1 MTVMSKQKA
10 HRIERRAE
18 GVVKGLALLKALRER
33 AQGMHA
39 RKMCAV
45 MGLRS
50 GTAWIGRRLAHIEDA
65 VRTGGAAWEEVL
77 IPSEDREPRW
87 RAGPGIDAAIRA
99 AQEYLEAIGPL
110 AARPLDDE
118 TIAAHSDAEPLR
130 LTALRTVYDRR
141 QKPLK
146 RGIGTFTELLE
157 NAPGIVKLNS
167 WWSNPVITAVH
178 AVPAHPDAA
187 PLPEETTASGRWSAH
202 GANGTRSG
210 EAGAMWTDVHTV
222 ETRLVYTRRV
232 YRTLVRKD
240 PCAQLLRARAQV
252 NCGVPWDWRHEPEGF
267 QIMHCGQMREVPV
280 GDGTG
285 PAIQGPPPPG
295 LGATLWWTVRWRDA
309 QGRARTS
316 HALLL
321 VNELPTAEQLR
332 SLGAIGKGGVLEAC
346 EPQHRAPNPR
356 DRITLA
362 RETGAEA
369 LALDV
374 LMRMAYRAGYDHGVK
389 RSKGDRPP
397 WFMEEASECLCTAT
411 DAIKEVIEATAGGAT
426 ARMGARSATI
436 AAAGVRGT
444 EDK

>member
-1 MTVMSKQKA
+1 MSKQKA

-18 GVVKGLALLKALRER
+18 GIVKGLALLKALRER

-39 RKMCAV
+39 REMCAM

-110 AARPLDDE
+110 AGRPLDDE

-130 LTALRTVYDRR
+130 LTALRTVYDRW

-146 RGIGTFTELLE
+146 RGIGTFRELLE

-210 EAGAMWTDVHTV
+210 EAGAMWTNVHTV
-222 ETRLVYTRRV
+222 ETRLVYTQRV

-267 QIMHCGQMREVPV
+267 QYMHCGQMREVPV

-285 PAIQGPPPPG
+285 PAIQGPPPARSRGNPVVD
-295 LGATLWWTVRWRDA
+295 GAVEGPARTRTHEPRVAPRQRAPDGRAAPLAWRDRQRRSA
-309 QGRARTS
+309 RGVRAEPPRPHHARSRDRRRGARARRADAHGRTGRGTV
-316 HALLL
+316 HA
-321 VNELPTAEQLR
+321 VERPE
-332 SLGAIGKGGVLEAC
+332 
-346 EPQHRAPNPR
+346 R
-356 DRITLA
+356 DQ
-362 RETGAEA
+362 
-369 LALDV
+369 
-374 LMRMAYRAGYDHGVK
+374 
-389 RSKGDRPP
+389 P
-397 WFMEEASECLCTAT
+397 WFMEEASECLRTAT

-426 ARMGARSATI
+426 ARMGAISATI
-436 AAAGVRGT
+436 AASGVPGT

>member
-1 MTVMSKQKA
+1 MNKQKA
-10 HRIERRAE
+10 HNLERRAE
-18 GVVKGLALLKALRER
+18 GIAKGLALLKALRER

-39 RKMCAV
+39 SEMCAM

-50 GTAWIGRRLAHIEDA
+50 GTARKGRGLDHIEDA

-99 AQEYLEAIGPL
+99 AEEYVEAIGPL
-110 AARPLDDE
+110 AGRPLDDE
-118 TIAAHSDAEPLR
+118 MIDAHSDAEPLR
-130 LTALRTVYDRR
+130 LTALRTVYDKRAM
-141 QKPLK
+141 PLK
-146 RGIGTFTELLE
+146 EGIGTFWKKLE
-157 NAPGIVKLNS
+157 DTSGMVKAKMSL
-167 WWSNPVITAVH
+167 SNPVITAVH
-178 AVPAHPDAA
+178 AVSAHPDAA
-187 PLPEETTASGRWSAH
+187 PLPEEITASGRWCAH
-202 GANGTRSG
+202 GAKGTRSG
-210 EAGAMWTDVHTV
+210 EAGAMWTNVHTV

-252 NCGVPWDWRHEPEGF
+252 NCGALVDWRQDPEGF
-267 QIMHCGQMREVPV
+267 RVMHCGPMREVS
-280 GDGTG
+280 DGTG

-309 QGRARTS
+309 QRRARTS

-332 SLGAIGKGGVLEAC
+332 SLGAIGKGAVLEAC

-356 DRITLA
+356 DRIALA
-362 RETGAEA
+362 REIGAEA
-369 LALDV
+369 LALNA
-374 LMRMAYRAGYDHGVK
+374 LLAMAYRAGRDHGVA
-389 RSKGDRPP
+389 RSKSYRP
-397 WFMEEASECLCTAT
+397 WFMEEASECLRTAT
-411 DAIKEVIEATAGGAT
+411 DAIKGVIKATAGGAT
-426 ARMGARSATI
+426 ARMGATSATV
-436 AAAGVRGT
+436 AVAGVPGT

>member
-1 MTVMSKQKA
+1 MSKHKA
-10 HRIERRAE
+10 DRLERRAE
-18 GVVKGLALLKALRER
+18 GIVKGLALLKALRER
-33 AQGMHA
+33 AEGMHA
-39 RKMCAV
+39 REMCTM

-50 GTAWIGRRLAHIEDA
+50 GTARIGRRLGHIEDA

-99 AQEYLEAIGPL
+99 AEEYIEAIGPL
-110 AARPLDDE
+110 AGRPLDDE
-118 TIAAHSDAEPLR
+118 TIDAHSDAEPLR
-130 LTALRTVYDRR
+130 LTALRTVYDTR
-141 QKPLK
+141 QEPLK
-146 RGIGTFTELLE
+146 GGIGTFRGLLE
-157 NAPGIVKLNS
+157 NTPEMVKLGS
-167 WWSNPVITAVH
+167 WLSNPVITAVH
-178 AVPAHPDAA
+178 AVPAHLDAA
-187 PLPEETTASGRWSAH
+187 PLPEETTASGRWCEH
-202 GANGTRSG
+202 GANGTRNG
-210 EAGAMWTDVHTV
+210 EAGAMWTNVHTV
-222 ETRLVYTRRV
+222 ETRLVYTQRV

-252 NCGVPWDWRHEPEGF
+252 NCGVPWDWRHEPEGYRN
-267 QIMHCGQMREVPV
+267 MHYGQMREV

-321 VNELPTAEQLR
+321 VNEFPTAEQLR

-374 LMRMAYRAGYDHGVK
+374 LMTMAYRAGYDHGVA
-389 RSKGDRPP
+389 RSKSDRP
-397 WFMEEASECLCTAT
+397 WFMEEASECLRTAT
-411 DAIKEVIEATAGGAT
+411 DAIKGVIKATAGGAT
-426 ARMGARSATI
+426 ARMGAISATI
-436 AAAGVRGT
+436 AASGVPGT